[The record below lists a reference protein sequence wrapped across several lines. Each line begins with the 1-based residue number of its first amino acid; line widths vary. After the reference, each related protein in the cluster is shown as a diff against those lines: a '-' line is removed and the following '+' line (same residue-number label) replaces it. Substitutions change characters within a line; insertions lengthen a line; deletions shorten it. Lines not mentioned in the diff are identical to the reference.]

1 MASIPSDY
9 PVTRQR
15 RGLGDRLGDH
25 GLKAITLAAAL
36 AAVVLLGAIVWK
48 VMELAWPAIQH
59 YGLSFLTSA
68 TWDPGRSRRARPR
81 SASRRACGSTCG
93 ASPM

>member
-36 AAVVLLGAIVWK
+36 SAVVLLGAIVWK
-48 VMELAWPAIQH
+48 VMELAWPAISH

-68 TWDPGRSRRARPR
+68 TWDPVRKEFGALSFIYGTVVT
-81 SASRRACGSTCG
+81 SFLAS
-93 ASPM
+93 

>member
-1 MASIPSDY
+1 MASIPSDHA
-9 PVTRQR
+9 VTRSR

-59 YGLSFLTSA
+59 YGLSFLTSRGA
-68 TWDPGRSRRARPR
+68 LRLVSTLIIRFVQRNSRILV
-81 SASRRACGSTCG
+81 SGLS
-93 ASPM
+93 